1 MTKFQIFLT
10 FLAGAAL
17 AGWVVWY
24 ISPEEARDTM
34 VQRSL
39 QNVMEKP
46 LDKYTIP
53 KLREADFSPSDI
65 TIDRQL
71 DLGIQQPSRLFYF
84 SDAYAPDKKISGS
97 ITMPQKPGTYP
108 AIIMLRG
115 WADEEIYYTGYG
127 TKNAASYFSANG
139 FITIAPDFLGY
150 GSSDPY
156 ADGFLEARFQTYSA
170 TLTLL
175 ESLEN
180 VNEAFENAD
189 LNYSIN
195 TDNIGIWGHSNGG
208 QIALAVL
215 EATNETY
222 PTTLWAPVTEVFP
235 QSILHFAAD
244 REDGGKLIKDIVADF
259 NEMYDSDLYSPT
271 SYYEWIQAPIQL
283 HQGTADDS
291 VPQEWSDTFHANMKN
306 LNKNISYFVYDGA
319 DHNMRPVWDRVVR
332 RDVAFFNSYF
342 NETE

>member
-10 FLAGAAL
+10 ILAGTAL
-17 AGWVVWY
+17 AGWVIWY

-34 VQRSL
+34 VQRSM

-46 LDKYTIP
+46 LNRYTIP
-53 KLREADFSPSDI
+53 ELRKADFPPSDI
-65 TIDRQL
+65 TIDSEL
-71 DLGIQQPSRLFYF
+71 DLGINQPAHLFYF

-97 ITMPQKPGTYP
+97 IIVPQSGGTYP

-127 TKNAASYFSANG
+127 TKNAAAYFAANG
-139 FITIAPDFLGY
+139 FITISPDFLGY

-156 ADGFLEARFQTYSA
+156 AENLLEARFQTYTA

-175 ESLEN
+175 KSLN
-180 VNEAFENAD
+180 TINQALADAD
-189 LNYSIN
+189 LDYTID
-195 TDNIGIWGHSNGG
+195 TENISIWGHSNGG

-244 REDGGKLIKDIVADF
+244 REDGGKLVRDIVAEF
-259 NEMYDSDLYSPT
+259 NETYDSQLYSPT
-271 SYYEWIQAPIQL
+271 FYYAWIQAPIQL

-291 VPQEWSDTFHANMKN
+291 VPQEWSDTFHVNMKN
-306 LNKNISYFVYDGA
+306 LNKDISYFVYDGA
-319 DHNMRPVWDRVVR
+319 DHNMRPAWDRVVR
-332 RDVAFFNSYF
+332 RDVEFFNSYF
-342 NETE
+342 SE